1 MPTLRTAERV
11 AQVRSTIDSF
21 CHHTQV
27 LFVSAFRML
36 RPSAVI
42 QVLVT
47 PLFRLVRG
55 ESQSADLTLKFL
67 VIRTVRD
74 ANHVTQSAPPNW
86 VTGEGFS
93 PCDCDRACTVSY
105 PL

>member
-1 MPTLRTAERV
+1 M
-11 AQVRSTIDSF
+11 RSTIDF
-21 CHHTQV
+21 LCHHTQV

-36 RPSAVI
+36 RPSAVV
-42 QVLVT
+42 QALVT
-47 PLFRLVRG
+47 PLFRLVCG
-55 ESQSADLTLKFL
+55 EPQSADLALKFP

-74 ANHVTQSAPPNW
+74 ASHVRQSAPPNW